1 MQLWAN
7 GAAASVPGQ
16 VLPALYL
23 ASCAEKGSEHP
34 LGQAVARDAEKMLQQ
49 WSTATEA
56 GKMGMEKWGSR
67 KAGVKTSRN
76 GV

>member
-1 MQLWAN
+1 MGQHLPQA
-7 GAAASVPGQ
+7 VPGQ

-49 WSTATEA
+49 WSTSETEA
-56 GKMGMEKWGSR
+56 GQNGRFQNRRMGLEVESLWF
-67 KAGVKTSRN
+67 
-76 GV
+76 

>member
-1 MQLWAN
+1 
-7 GAAASVPGQ
+7 
-16 VLPALYL
+16 L